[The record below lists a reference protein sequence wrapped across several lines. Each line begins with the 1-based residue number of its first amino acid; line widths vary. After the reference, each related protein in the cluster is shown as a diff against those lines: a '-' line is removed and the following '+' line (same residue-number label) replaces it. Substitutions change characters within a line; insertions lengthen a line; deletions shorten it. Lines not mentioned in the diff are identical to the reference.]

1 MTFIGPSAHASTC
14 LVSTCQAPSQVA
26 HPTPHTP
33 LSPRYP
39 YSTPISSSSL
49 CYFKTHSTPL
59 CAPLALIKYCNQLF
73 RTMGL
78 QNRSYLSCITVTH
91 LLALPVFNYLDAN
104 SQVALYKEHTII
116 KSLLPSQAKVN
127 HEKWFLC
134 VKNFAV
140 EVKCGFRDGSGG

>member
-1 MTFIGPSAHASTC
+1 MTFIGTSAHASTC

-26 HPTPHTP
+26 HPTPLSKHP
-33 LSPRYP
+33 PVSPRYP

-78 QNRSYLSCITVTH
+78 QNRSYSSCITVTH
-91 LLALPVFNYLDAN
+91 LLALSVSNYLT
-104 SQVALYKEHTII
+104 LYKEHTRIQP
-116 KSLLPSQAKVN
+116 LLPPQTIVS
-127 HEKWFLC
+127 HEKWFLG

-140 EVKCGFRDGSGG
+140 EVKCGFRDGSCG